1 MNQPLFIRV
10 FCLILSLWEFSAC
23 GQISRQDDLCG
34 AFEVVDVGIGV
45 YGYQPDTQNGL
56 TYYNINASELRK
68 GFMIS
73 LRDTSFK
80 VYSFVIAYSSKNRF
94 SKYTVIGPQVNQNNA
109 RLLKGVEEGDLLSVE
124 CVTVIKKGKMSS
136 STSVWINVIQ

>member
-1 MNQPLFIRV
+1 MNQPLCIRV
-10 FCLILSLWEFSAC
+10 FCLILSLWEFSAS

-34 AFEVVDVGIGV
+34 AFEVVDVGITV
-45 YGYQPDTQNGL
+45 YGYQPDTQNGM

-68 GFMIS
+68 GFVIS

-80 VYSFVIAYSSKNRF
+80 VHSFVIAYSSKNRF
-94 SKYTVIGPQVNQNNA
+94 SKYPVKGPQANQNNA

-124 CVTVIKKGKMSS
+124 CVTVIKKGEMSS
-136 STSVWINVIQ
+136 STSVWINVTK